1 MSFRRLGASTSVRAA
16 ASAAAATV
24 AAASVT
30 SSVWVADDE
39 RQQQRLP
46 LVSSCEQKS
55 PAARMSSDSKS
66 PCPGRSRGPKLLF
79 LGSGSSTGCPKPLCA
94 LAFPDTRP
102 NAYANAGNND
112 GDGYG
117 YSCSCRDTT
126 RTAISDDGDPALA
139 ALQEQLG
146 HTCRTSKL
154 AAVGDPRHNKNYR
167 NNPSLLISHQ
177 NNDDDTFGEEPV
189 PVRNVIIDCGKTFRE
204 TALRW
209 MPATGIRS
217 IDAIVL
223 THEHMDAVAGLDD
236 VRGFQR
242 RNAGGAMEST
252 PVFLSRETF
261 EAIRK
266 QFFYLVP
273 TKDPFRAHNGKVV
286 QQSSDG
292 KAKVVRA
299 VASLQYQLIES
310 FGFQPFIAAG
320 LRMVPLPVM
329 HGEDL
334 VCLGFAFTVNSSK
347 APQDIAGSKEDTE
360 PKSGG
365 LNVVYLSDISRMLP
379 TTEAYILEKLPPT
392 DVLIVDSLLVDR
404 KHPVH
409 FSLEQAIEL
418 ARRLK
423 PTKTFIVGINC
434 DDFQPHDEANQE
446 LKKIEGLDVQLAF
459 DGLVIDA

>member
-1 MSFRRLGASTSVRAA
+1 
-16 ASAAAATV
+16 
-24 AAASVT
+24 
-30 SSVWVADDE
+30 
-39 RQQQRLP
+39 
-46 LVSSCEQKS
+46 
-55 PAARMSSDSKS
+55 
-66 PCPGRSRGPKLLF
+66 
-79 LGSGSSTGCPKPLCA
+79 

-112 GDGYG
+112 GEGGRGYG
-117 YSCSCRDTT
+117 YSCSCRETAGGGGGAASSSLA
-126 RTAISDDGDPALA
+126 AISDDGDPALA

-154 AAVGDPRHNKNYR
+154 AALGDPRHNKNYR
-167 NNPSLLISHQ
+167 NNPSLLISHR
-177 NNDDDTFGEEPV
+177 NNDDDQTFGEEPV

-209 MPATGIRS
+209 MPANGIRS

-242 RNAGGAMEST
+242 RNAGGALEST

-273 TKDPFRAHNGKVV
+273 KGDAFKPHDGRIV
-286 QQSSDG
+286 QESSDG

-299 VASLQYQLIES
+299 VASLQYQLIEQ
-310 FGFQPFIAAG
+310 FGFQPFVAAG

-347 APQDIAGSKEDTE
+347 APQDKAGSNEDME
-360 PKSGG
+360 LKSGG

-404 KHPVH
+404 KHSVH
-409 FSLEQAIEL
+409 YSLKQALEL

>member
-1 MSFRRLGASTSVRAA
+1 MAASTSVRAA

-46 LVSSCEQKS
+46 LVSAASCEQS
-55 PAARMSSDSKS
+55 PATKMSSDS
-66 PCPGRSRGPKLLF
+66 RSRGPKLLF

-102 NAYANAGNND
+102 NAYANAGNDD
-112 GDGYG
+112 GDDGGGYG
-117 YSCSCRDTT
+117 YSCSCRDTAGGGGGGASSSLP
-126 RTAISDDGDPALA
+126 AIGDDGDPALA
-139 ALQEQLG
+139 ALQEQLEN
-146 HTCRTSKL
+146 TCRTSQL

-167 NNPSLLISHQ
+167 NNPSLLISHR
-177 NNDDDTFGEEPV
+177 NNDDDQTFGEEPV

-209 MPATGIRS
+209 MPANGIRS

-236 VRGFQR
+236 LRGFQR
-242 RNAGGAMEST
+242 RGAMEST

-273 TKDPFRAHNGKVV
+273 KGDPFQAHDGRIV

-299 VASLQYQLIES
+299 VASLQYKLIRE
-310 FGFQPFIAAG
+310 FQPFIAGG

-347 APQDIAGSKEDTE
+347 APQDKAGSSENTE
-360 PKSGG
+360 PRSGG

-379 TTEAYILEKLPPT
+379 TTEAYILERLPPT

-404 KHPVH
+404 NHPVH
-409 FSLEQAIEL
+409 YSLSQAIEL

-434 DDFQPHDEANQE
+434 DDFPPHEDANKE
-446 LKKIEGLDVQLAF
+446 LRQIEGLDVQLAF